1 MQSAA
6 FDACATV
13 VATRSLRTA
22 HLPKNMMLCAIIW
35 SVVEVSII
43 ILIIKNIWNLGL
55 FKNMQISMNMY
66 TRATHVLETSR
77 LAMLDAWICGRL
89 QVFTGLEIFRN
100 LKRFCPP
107 SGKWILLA
115 PDNIYPAPW
124 RLHSSSY
131 HFDFKPQSN
140 PCEDCLEFLDPSQ
153 PLVSGFQA
161 VLQWVSMFFLE
172 WMKEH
177 SHGFASTQSLNKLD
191 FFEAI
196 ASIWRVQ

>member
-22 HLPKNMMLCAIIW
+22 HPPKEHYVVCHHLVCGW
-35 SVVEVSII
+35 SIYHHFDNQ
-43 ILIIKNIWNLGL
+43 KHLGL
-55 FKNMQISMNMY
+55 FQNMQISMNMY

-131 HFDFKPQSN
+131 HFDFRP
-140 PCEDCLEFLDPSQ
+140 PEQ
-153 PLVSGFQA
+153 PL
-161 VLQWVSMFFLE
+161 
-172 WMKEH
+172 
-177 SHGFASTQSLNKLD
+177 
-191 FFEAI
+191 
-196 ASIWRVQ
+196 WRLSWILGP